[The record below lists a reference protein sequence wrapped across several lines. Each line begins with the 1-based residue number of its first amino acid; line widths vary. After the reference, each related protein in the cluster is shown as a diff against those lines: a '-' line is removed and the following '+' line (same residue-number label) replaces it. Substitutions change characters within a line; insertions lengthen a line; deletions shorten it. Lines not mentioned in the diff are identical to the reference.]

1 MTATEVVTPRLRSTA
16 KRAAFWIVG
25 GVVLL
30 VIAVV
35 TLATLGGAQER
46 APLDPQNAAPAGG
59 MAVAEVLRQQG
70 VDVIPTSS
78 LEDTRDAID
87 SPAQTTL
94 FLYDA
99 GLYLTDE
106 KLREAVDLADTV
118 IIAEPGF
125 TELQAVAP
133 GVAQAG
139 TVAGPIDA
147 DCDLGAVQRAGVIS
161 GEAQG
166 YRLIDEKSDA
176 LLCLGSGDGVYSL
189 VGLEDDGRRLFVLG
203 ATAPLTNELAIADG
217 NAAFALGLLGENE
230 TLVWYLPSF
239 ADVES
244 TESIGELT
252 PGWVG
257 PLMVLL
263 ALVFVAAAIWRG
275 RRLGPLVIEGLP
287 VVVRSS
293 ETMLGRARLYQKS
306 SARLRALDALRVG
319 TVQRLAA
326 LCGLPSTATVD
337 DVIVAVS
344 ALTGAQPNA
353 VRSLLVDADPASDRD
368 LIDYSDALL
377 TLERDVAARIRP

>member
-35 TLATLGGAQER
+35 ALATLGGAQER